1 MARRDDSWKFA
12 REWGL
17 KVISIA
23 DLQAYLNSEK
33 GDKVPKA

>member
-12 REWGL
+12 REWGI

-23 DLQAYLNSEK
+23 DLQAYLNSDK
-33 GDKVPKA
+33 GSKVPTA